1 MERIGLLSILSLML
15 LLGSYWSDAQT
26 AEELFSKAIQLE
38 EIKGEE
44 EKAIKL
50 YKTIVAKYRDHR
62 MLAARAQ
69 LHIGMCYEKL
79 GKDAAKKAY
88 WKVIREFSD
97 QEEVVTQARIRL
109 SEIMAYDIKRK
120 LFTLPKLR
128 LIPVRF

>member
-1 MERIGLLSILSLML
+1 MGRIGSILILSISP
-15 LLGSYWSDAQT
+15 LLGSYWSCAQT
-26 AEELFSKAIQLE
+26 AEELFLIAIQLE

-62 MLAARAQ
+62 TLAAKAQ
-69 LHIGMCYEKL
+69 LHIGMCCEKL

-88 WKVIREFSD
+88 WKVIREFAD

-109 SEIMAYDIKRK
+109 SEIIAYDIKRK
-120 LFTLPKLR
+120 LFTLPKLS
-128 LIPVRF
+128 LTPVRF